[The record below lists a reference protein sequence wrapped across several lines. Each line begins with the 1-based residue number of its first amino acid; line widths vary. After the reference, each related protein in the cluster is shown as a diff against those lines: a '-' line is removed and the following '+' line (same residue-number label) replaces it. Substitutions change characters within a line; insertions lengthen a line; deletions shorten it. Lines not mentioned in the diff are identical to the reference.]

1 MIIHVAE
8 SFYDDFFCAPTLHL
22 SASYKC
28 WTFTLP
34 QPLRLPSAMPGNQTL
49 PPRPLGFITES
60 LFCKLN
66 RATSSHRG
74 RKPPITRGFRPSQC
88 AYRGPVEI
96 ISWAQPACWQD
107 QYIMFIWMARNF
119 VFHRYHRKQTSHP
132 PLLKFILL
140 TEKENTLTQSAPDY
154 FLQKMLG
161 KKGHSCISRENHRL
175 LNLLLQTMCTR

>member
-8 SFYDDFFCAPTLHL
+8 LFYDDFLCTHIALLLP
-22 SASYKC
+22 ASYKC

-34 QPLRLPSAMPGNQTL
+34 QPLRLPSIMPGNQTL

-60 LFCKLN
+60 LFGKLN

-119 VFHRYHRKQTSHP
+119 IFHRYHRKQTSHP
-132 PLLKFILL
+132 PLLKFILKKTHWL
-140 TEKENTLTQSAPDY
+140 SQLHTI
-154 FLQKMLG
+154 FLQKMSG
-161 KKGHSCISRENHRL
+161 KNGTAASAMKISGF
-175 LNLLLQTMCTR
+175 

>member
-1 MIIHVAE
+1 MSSSHVGIMIIHVA
-8 SFYDDFFCAPTLHL
+8 DDFFCAPTLHL

-96 ISWAQPACWQD
+96 ISWAQPACWRD

-140 TEKENTLTQSAPDY
+140 TEKENTTLRTI
-154 FLQKMLG
+154 FCRKCQK
-161 KKGHSCISRENHRL
+161 KKGTAASAVKISSF
-175 LNLLLQTMCTR
+175 